1 MTMQQ
6 QKTSRVLVVDDEPG
20 IRELLVDALNQDD
33 LDVSTA
39 SSGHEAIAKA
49 SDWRPDLLVTD
60 LLLGDCTGLDVID
73 SLTETISEN
82 IPAVVITGQNDPAW
96 LSEASRR
103 RPIEM
108 ITKPLDLERL
118 RGAIRNGLAH
128 RAVYETTRVRTKR
141 LRKLARAANQ
151 ERRDMQRKLNETC
164 VDLTEAYRTLSGRLS
179 LQEIILAYQNELIG
193 AQTDDDVFRAMFRT
207 FVRRSG
213 PVFGISMV
221 CDANANLRVVGRFGV
236 PHPDSLEFCQELA
249 QPMVESLLNQPEMLL
264 VDTTDNQDMFDPSIR
279 KYLVGLNTLGVPLI
293 PSPGELIGV
302 VVFYRKG
309 EQPFTDFDQN
319 LAELMASS
327 TAIAV
332 RRND

>member
-1 MTMQQ
+1 
-6 QKTSRVLVVDDEPG
+6 VVDDEPS
-20 IRELLVDALNQDD
+20 IRELLVDALSGED
-33 LDVSTA
+33 LEVSTA
-39 SSGHEAIAKA
+39 GSGHEAIAKA
-49 SDWRPDLLVTD
+49 SNWKPDLLVTD

-73 SLTETISEN
+73 SLTETTSES
-82 IPAVVITGQNDPAW
+82 IPAVVITGQNDPTW

-118 RGAIRNGLAH
+118 RGAIRNGLADQ
-128 RAVYETTRVRTKR
+128 AVYEASCIRHKR
-141 LRKLARAANQ
+141 LRKLARAANDK
-151 ERRDMQRKLNETC
+151 RRDMERKLNETC

-179 LQEIILAYQNELIG
+179 MQEIVLAYQNDLIA
-193 AQTDDDVFRAMFRT
+193 AQTDDDVFRALFRT
-207 FVRRSG
+207 YVRRSG

-221 CDANANLRVVGRFGV
+221 CDSNANLRVVGRFGV
-236 PHPDSLEFCQELA
+236 PHPDSLDFCQELA
-249 QPMVESLLNQPEMLL
+249 QPMVESVLNQPEMIL
-264 VDTTDNQDMFDPSIR
+264 VDATDNREMFDASIR
-279 KYLVGLNTLGVPLI
+279 KYLVGLNVLAVPLI

-319 LAELMASS
+319 LAELMATP
-327 TAIAV
+327 TAVAV